1 MGTKNEAL
9 LTPSD
14 YVHLH
19 NHTHHSLLDGLTKIP
34 ALVER
39 VKDLGMEAVAIT
51 DHGTMSG
58 TVEFYKSAKD
68 AGVKP
73 ILGIEAYVAARSRH
87 DRDPQKDKARYHLIL
102 LAMNEVGY
110 ANIMMLSSKANLE
123 GMYYKPRID
132 HELLEQ
138 YNEGV
143 IALSACASGE
153 VGESLRMDDYEKAKE
168 VASWYKSVFG
178 DRYYLELQ
186 DHGHPDCP
194 SKWDVQVKINEY
206 LERLSQELDIPA
218 VVTSDCHY
226 LSHDDQDSHEI
237 LLCVGTGSYLSDEK
251 RMSLKDFE
259 LHVTDPA
266 EIIERWNKTNPE
278 AVANTRR
285 IAERCQV
292 ELELGRILI
301 PKFPTPNGETEKE
314 FLDKLVYRGMAIRY
328 HGKQT
333 DEAIALSNDDIRS
346 MLTADEVERL
356 DMEFD
361 VLDRMGYN
369 GYFLIVQDFINWGK
383 GQGIIFGPG
392 RGSAAGSIIAYALN
406 ITDLDPL
413 KYDLLFERFLNPDRI
428 SMPDIDIDIQDTRRN
443 EVIEYCANKYGA
455 DRVANIVTFGKM
467 AARAAVRDV
476 ARVLEVPYSE
486 SDRLAKLIPPPQQGR
501 HIPLAKSV
509 VEDVDLKKEYD
520 SNPTA
525 KRVFDFAIRLEGT
538 IRSHGVHAAGVV
550 IAPDDIVKYV
560 PLEMAQKGVVAT
572 QYPMGPVEELGLL
585 KMDFLGLSNLTIINN
600 ALRIIKKVYKTKIN
614 LSNIPLDDE
623 KAYELFQRGDTTGV
637 FQLESA
643 GMKRYLR
650 ELKPSVFDDIIAMVA
665 LYRPGPMQFIDSFIK
680 RKHGQEEITYLDKGM
695 ENSLKNTYGIL
706 VYQEQ
711 FMQISKEWCG
721 FTGGQADTLRKA
733 VGKKNIDLMR
743 KVKVDFVEGA
753 IKTSGARKETAELF
767 WDQLEEFANYCFNK
781 SHAACYGLIAYWTAY
796 LKAHYPDAFM
806 AALMTSDH
814 DDIERLAIEIT
825 ECKHMGIEVLAPD
838 VNESFVEF
846 AVVPGESKIRFGMA
860 AVKGVGTA
868 AVEEILRTR
877 DVEGKFA
884 SIEDFAKRVSTSKFN
899 RKAWESLIKSGGFD
913 RFGDRS
919 DLLFN
924 LETITAFASKV
935 QKEALSGQT
944 DLFGMLAESG
954 AVGVQ
959 PTMTLIDSPA
969 KHTDKERLTWE
980 RELMGLFISSH
991 PLDNYDAYFEE
1002 QTIPLGRVNEDID
1015 GKKVTI
1021 GGLVASVRT
1030 IITKSGTKMAFV
1042 KIEDK
1047 TNEAEIVVFPNLYEQ
1062 VGAKLVQ
1069 DAVIRVTGKVNA
1081 RDRDGN
1087 LRSEASVIADEVIE
1101 ITDDELRNYESTGR
1115 KMDAPRMSAKVKATR
1130 VAAYKAAKSGA
1141 PAPVATPAPATK
1153 VAEAPAPRPVAVEMP
1168 TAKQMFVHV
1177 KNTDD
1182 HTTLQTLRGLCSKFP
1197 GIDQVILV
1205 LGEDK
1210 KSAIKLPFSVE
1221 AEGTLTSEL
1230 VKLLG
1235 EDCVAVK

>member
-753 IKTSGARKETAELF
+753 MKTSGARKETAELF

-1153 VAEAPAPRPVAVEMP
+1153 VAEAPAPRPIAVEMP